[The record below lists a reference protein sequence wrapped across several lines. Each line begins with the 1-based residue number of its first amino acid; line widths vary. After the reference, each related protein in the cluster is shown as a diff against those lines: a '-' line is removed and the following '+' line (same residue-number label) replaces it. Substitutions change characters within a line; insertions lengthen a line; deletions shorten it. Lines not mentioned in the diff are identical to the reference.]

1 MRLTSLVYSLET
13 SIPDI
18 FAIGDCASWENMT
31 FGIIA
36 PGIEMADVLSFNLTR
51 TTEQTPKCFN
61 RPDLSTKLKLLGV
74 EVASFGD
81 FFADRDG
88 PKSLPMNLKLPPR
101 QNSTDVA
108 VEDESPSPSVKA
120 LTYKDPFGP
129 IYKKYLFTTDGR
141 FLLGGMM
148 IGDTKD
154 YAKLNQMVRNQKPL
168 ESQPS
173 EFILGM
179 QKDGAGDVDDL

>member
-1 MRLTSLVYSLET
+1 
-13 SIPDI
+13 
-18 FAIGDCASWENMT
+18 MT

-51 TTEQTPKCFN
+51 TTEQEPKHFS
-61 RPDLSTKLKLLGV
+61 RPDFSTKLKLLGV
-74 EVASFGD
+74 DVASFGD

-88 PKSLPMNLKLPPR
+88 PKSLPESYKLSLQ
-101 QNSTDVA
+101 QNGN
-108 VEDESPSPSVKA
+108 SPAGGDGSSSPSVKA
-120 LTYKDPFGP
+120 LTYKDPFGS

-148 IGDTKD
+148 IGDTRD
-154 YAKLNQMVRNQKPL
+154 YSKLHQMTKSQKPL

-179 QKDGAGDVDDL
+179 QEDKAGNVDDL

>member
-1 MRLTSLVYSLET
+1 M
-13 SIPDI
+13 PDI

-31 FGIIA
+31 LGIVA

-51 TTEQTPKCFN
+51 TTEEIPKYFN
-61 RPDLSTKLKLLGV
+61 RLDLSTKLKLLGV

-88 PKSLPMNLKLPPR
+88 PKSLPMNYKLPLR
-101 QNSTDVA
+101 QNSNNFA
-108 VEDESPSPSVKA
+108 VEDESLSPSVKA
-120 LTYKDPFGP
+120 LTYKDPFGS
-129 IYKKYLFTTDGR
+129 IYKKFLFTTDGR

-154 YAKLNQMVRNQKPL
+154 YTKLHQMVRNQKPL
-168 ESQPS
+168 ESPPS
-173 EFILGM
+173 EFILGI
-179 QKDGAGDVDDL
+179 QKDEAGDVDDL